1 MFGDNFS
8 LLRPFYYILFICVY
22 VCVLEN
28 RGQPEQ
34 LVLSFHHVDAADRT
48 QLTGLE
54 SRYLYSLS
62 DLTNSQK
69 EFLPFSFLPSFLP
82 TSPFLFLFFHILEV
96 KKSKGN
102 SMVQYLRSFPKNITA
117 CCSDTY
123 VQDAQETGARGTD
136 QLSLGDKDG
145 CISLGNILRVKLK
158 ESGKTKEGV
167 GLRGKERRPNR

>member
-1 MFGDNFS
+1 M
-8 LLRPFYYILFICVY
+8 
-22 VCVLEN
+22 CVLEN

-69 EFLPFSFLPSFLP
+69 EFLPFSFLPSNFSLSFSLLP
-82 TSPFLFLFFHILEV
+82 HPGSEKEQGQQHGAIFKEFSQ
-96 KKSKGN
+96 K
-102 SMVQYLRSFPKNITA
+102 RTA

-167 GLRGKERRPNR
+167 GLRGKGKETQ